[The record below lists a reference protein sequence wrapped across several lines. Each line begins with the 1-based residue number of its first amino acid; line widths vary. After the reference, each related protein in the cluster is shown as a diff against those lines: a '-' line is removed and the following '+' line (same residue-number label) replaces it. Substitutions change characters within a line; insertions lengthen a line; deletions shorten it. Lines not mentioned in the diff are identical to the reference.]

1 MAEDAGQQPPSSLD
15 EFSKRLDA
23 ARGARKDAGTT
34 RADGGRP
41 SGQAFRLSSELLAAL
56 IVGLVLGW
64 GLDRLLGIAPWG
76 ILAGVFL
83 GFAAGVLNVARVMK
97 AQQAELPATEE
108 AGETGEKADLRAGDR
123 ADDKTATD
131 G

>member
-1 MAEDAGQQPPSSLD
+1 MAENAGQQPPSSLD

-23 ARGARKDAGTT
+23 ARGARHDAGTT

-56 IVGLVLGW
+56 IVGVLLGL

-83 GFAAGVLNVARVMK
+83 GFGAGVLNVARVMK
-97 AQQAELPATEE
+97 AQQVDRPATEDGE
-108 AGETGEKADLRAGDR
+108 AAGGKAGEKPAV
-123 ADDKTATD
+123 D

>member
-23 ARGARKDAGTT
+23 ARGARPDAGTT

-41 SGQAFRLSSELLAAL
+41 SGQAFRLSSEMLAAI
-56 IVGLVLGW
+56 IVGVLL
-64 GLDRLLGIAPWG
+64 GLGVDRLFGIAPWG

-83 GFAAGVLNVARVMK
+83 GFAAGVLNVARAMK
-97 AQQAELPATEE
+97 AQQADLPP
-108 AGETGEKADLRAGDR
+108 
-123 ADDKTATD
+123 ADDKNGTGGGAA
-131 G
+131 GG